1 MEPDGSSSVPPSATW
16 PTSGLLAKEKYCNLL
31 LGRRMFAILFAS
43 EPYWWFTSA
52 LPLSHTPEP
61 PSVWVCDEH
70 QVHTEVED
78 ITGSSQN
85 NNSEKPI
92 LSVAKMILFW
102 TTEHHRSHFQGIADS
117 LLSVP
122 ISWVWNIW
130 LYKYLLRAWDRHL
143 LLEWGILLWK
153 RRIAFVYT
161 CHKQFC

>member
-1 MEPDGSSSVPPSATW
+1 MAPAVCHPQPPDPPQGCWPKRNIATCCWEEECLLFYLLVNHQYGS
-16 PTSGLLAKEKYCNLL
+16 
-31 LGRRMFAILFAS
+31 
-43 EPYWWFTSA
+43 

-61 PSVWVCDEH
+61 PSVWVYDEH

-85 NNSEKPI
+85 HNSEKSI

-130 LYKYLLRAWDRHL
+130 LYKYLLRAWDRQL
-143 LLEWGILLWK
+143 LLKWRILLWK